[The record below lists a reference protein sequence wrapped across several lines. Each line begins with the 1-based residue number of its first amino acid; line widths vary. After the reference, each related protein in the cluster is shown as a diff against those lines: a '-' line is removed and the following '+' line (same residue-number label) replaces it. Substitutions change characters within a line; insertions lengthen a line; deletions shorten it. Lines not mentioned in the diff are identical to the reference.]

1 MIGGGIVAVG
11 TPLAEGAT
19 TSLSP
24 KRTAGVSSPGFAP
37 PQAIFGRRR
46 PATTTGT
53 QLSLKAE
60 SEAGDSR
67 ER

>member
-1 MIGGGIVAVG
+1 MAVG
-11 TPLAEGAT
+11 TPLADETT

-24 KRTAGVSSPGFAP
+24 KRTAGVNSPGVAP
-37 PQAIFGRRR
+37 PQAILGRRR
-46 PATTTGT
+46 LATTTGT